1 MAALKQCTQCGA
13 CLDNCPVFLL
23 RKSEEFSPKA
33 KQNLLRAGMHHET
46 NLDWRAL
53 MQLAGQCA
61 GCGRCKTVCARA
73 LSVPEALAPARAR
86 QPRWQQYFWRYWIER
101 GGHLWRAAA
110 RAAPLAPRALLPKK
124 LGILHAS
131 ALAMRASGAEAPW
144 MRLPPQ
150 AEKPLAGKAFAV
162 FGGCTAD
169 YLRPQWT
176 DKARRIIA
184 ALGGS
189 VADAPGFS
197 CCGGTYEHAGMPKRA
212 LQAAQANVNR
222 WRALGRP
229 AVVVFCASC
238 LHSLRQYAAMDGL
251 LPPEEGRAWLE
262 SLTPLSSLFKGAH
275 VESTGAVPPVVAYHS
290 PCHWDGQDEDLDF
303 LGPLLP
309 GLYKGRALC
318 CGFGGVLRMLHP
330 ELSRDLAEAC
340 WEGLAPEVNAAA
352 PEVSAVAPD
361 GNAADPVPDVTLT
374 GCSGCVMQLR
384 AHAPQGARVA
394 HWLDVFQV

>member
-23 RKSEEFSPKA
+23 RKGEEFSPKA
-33 KQNLLRAGMHHET
+33 KQNLLRASLNGDAR
-46 NLDWRAL
+46 LDWRAL

-61 GCGRCKTVCARA
+61 GCGRCKTACARA

-101 GGHLWRAAA
+101 GGHLWRVAA
-110 RAAPLAPRALLPKK
+110 RMAPLAPRALLPKK

-131 ALAMRASGAEAPW
+131 ALAMRASDVEAPW
-144 MRLPPQ
+144 LRLPPQ
-150 AEKPLAGKAFAV
+150 GVKPLAGKTFAV

-169 YLRPQWT
+169 RLRPQWT
-176 DKARRIIA
+176 DKARCIVT

-189 VADAPGFS
+189 VADAPGFT
-197 CCGGTYEHAGMPKRA
+197 CCGGTYEHAGMPQRA
-212 LQAAQANVNR
+212 LEAAQANVNR

-229 AVVVFCASC
+229 ALVIFCASC
-238 LHSLRQYAAMDGL
+238 LHSLRQYAVMAGL
-251 LPPEEGRAWLE
+251 LPPEERQVWLE
-262 SLTPLSSLFKGAH
+262 NLTPLSSLFRGVH
-275 VESTGAVPPVVAYHS
+275 VERTTAALPVAAYHS
-290 PCHWDGQDEDLDF
+290 PCHWDGRDEDLAF
-303 LGPLLP
+303 LAPLLP
-309 GLYKGRALC
+309 DLHKGRALC

-340 WEGLAPEVNAAA
+340 WQGLAPV
-352 PEVSAVAPD
+352 PTVA
-361 GNAADPVPDVTLT
+361 LT

-384 AHAPQGARVA
+384 AHAPQGVRVA